1 MALVTWG
8 SWPELRKPEER
19 SRQPKHGVPSHPTST
34 AQNSTPTEWCTWHPS
49 SLFTP
54 AQTPLPSHHTPQQ
67 FKHCLI
73 CLRICDVLVGKKWM
87 NDQTWT
93 GLTKEACFSPRKS
106 LRKGWECVSVGKV
119 FTWHAWALGLVSST
133 ILSGVISSVWSVI
146 PRLRGIGSLRPASAT
161 QWVSGHPGLHET
173 LP

>member
-1 MALVTWG
+1 MEFLLTPPAQSRIPPPPSDVHGTHPHSSPLH
-8 SWPELRKPEER
+8 KPL
-19 SRQPKHGVPSHPTST
+19 SPLTT
-34 AQNSTPTEWCTWHPS
+34 LLS
-49 SLFTP
+49 SLNIVLFV
-54 AQTPLPSHHTPQQ
+54 LESVM
-67 FKHCLI
+67 CLW
-73 CLRICDVLVGKKWM
+73 GKKWM

-93 GLTKEACFSPRKS
+93 GLTKEACFFPRKS